1 MALTSNGIEKVR
13 AFELPSGI
21 WASGISVA
29 APRVALV
36 RWCSTW
42 NDKFYQIYVNGQY
55 AGTTVEAEQ
64 RQMIIQVP
72 SSLET
77 PIRIEVFAVEPEEA
91 DVDFGNEIDSS
102 IKQSGRL
109 KISLLRSQSLP
120 IGSTFQV
127 YFDNGTGEIDYDQPL
142 NENPVKIWPS
152 WQYKAGYGMSRFG
165 FSDFGYDSAAAVG
178 FGIGN
183 LGQGQFGIDADAIEW
198 VSEQMKVGIYKFA
211 VKVFD
216 EAGNESISETE
227 EITVIPAA
235 KPAVQLD
242 ISSFDKQTNQFVLSV
257 S

>member
-36 RWCSTW
+36 RWRSTW

-55 AGTTVEAEQ
+55 AGTTVESEQ
-64 RQMIIQVP
+64 RQIVVQVP
-72 SSLET
+72 TSLET
-77 PIRIEVFAVEPEEA
+77 PTRIEVFAVEPEEA
-91 DVDFGNEIDSS
+91 DIDFSNDIDSS
-102 IKQSGRL
+102 IKQSGRF
-109 KISLLRSQSLP
+109 KICLLRSQKLP
-120 IGSTFQV
+120 IDSTFQV
-127 YFDNGTGEIDYDQPL
+127 YFDNGTGEIDYDHPL
-142 NENPVKIWPS
+142 NENPIEVWPN
-152 WQYKAGYGMSRFG
+152 WQYKTGYGMSCFG

-183 LGQGQFGIDADAIEW
+183 LGQGQFGIDADTIEW
-198 VSEQMKVGIYKFA
+198 VSEQMKIGIYKFA
-211 VKVFD
+211 VKIFD
-216 EAGNESISETE
+216 EAGNESSSETE

-235 KPAVQLD
+235 KPAEQLD
-242 ISSFDKQTNQFVLSV
+242 ISSFDKQTNQLVLSM

>member
-1 MALTSNGIEKVR
+1 MTLTSNGIEKVR
-13 AFELPSGI
+13 VFELPSGI
-21 WASGISVA
+21 WASGVSVA

-36 RWCSTW
+36 RWRSTW

-72 SSLET
+72 SSLQT
-77 PIRIEVFAVEPEEA
+77 PIRIEVFAVEPKEA
-91 DVDFGNEIDSS
+91 DVDFGNEIDSL
-102 IKQSGRL
+102 IKQSGRV

-127 YFDNGTGEIDYDQPL
+127 YFDNGTGEIDYRCPL
-142 NENPVKIWPS
+142 NENPVKIWPN
-152 WQYKAGYGMSRFG
+152 WQYKAGHGMSRFG

-183 LGQGQFGIDADAIEW
+183 LGQGQFGIDADTIEW
-198 VSEQMKVGIYKFA
+198 ISEQVKVGIYKFA

-227 EITVIPAA
+227 EITVIPTA

-242 ISSFDKQTNQFVLSV
+242 ISSFDKQTNQLVLSV